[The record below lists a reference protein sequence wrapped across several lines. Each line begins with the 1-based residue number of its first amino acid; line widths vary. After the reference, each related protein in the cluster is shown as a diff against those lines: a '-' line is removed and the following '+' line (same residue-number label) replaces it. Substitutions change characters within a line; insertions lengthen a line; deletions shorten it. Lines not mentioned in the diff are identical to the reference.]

1 MRRLFLY
8 LIAAILVI
16 GALRAIHHGP
26 PHHPHFGP
34 PPPPPPHHH
43 RHREA
48 IDAARKAADEARR
61 ALVDAGHEV
70 REALHEAHDE
80 IREAYREARDEI
92 RRSYQGTPEDLSPSL
107 PLPPPPPE
115 PPTAPRLEIAEGLP
129 VPIVP
134 GTRLTDAEVTPPR
147 AIPTQLVSR
156 PAAEGTT
163 TSAPT
168 PTRQE
173 VAGEICANEDRARAD
188 ALRVLRFRVAEWL
201 GPEVP
206 STWEPPA
213 PRLESMIVA
222 TRIEP
227 FVRDYGRL
235 YTATF
240 TVDFTPGHRRELIAA
255 HERERVHDR
264 LTILAGVL
272 AFILLCLVA
281 ISGYIRADEA
291 TKGYYTNHLRM
302 LAAAGIGAAGVV
314 VYRMLV

>member
-16 GALRAIHHGP
+16 GALRAIHHRSA
-26 PHHPHFGP
+26 HPHFGP
-34 PPPPPPHHH
+34 PHPPPPPHHH

-70 REALHEAHDE
+70 REALREANDE
-80 IREAYREARDEI
+80 VRNAYREARAEI
-92 RRSYQGTPEDLSPSL
+92 RHAYQGRHDDL

-115 PPTAPRLEIAEGLP
+115 PPTAPRLENAEGLP

-134 GTRLTDAEVTPPR
+134 GTRLTDAEASPPQ
-147 AIPTQLVSR
+147 AIPTQFVSR

-163 TSAPT
+163 ASSPTS
-168 PTRQE
+168 TRQE

-201 GPEVP
+201 GPEIP

-213 PRLESMIVA
+213 PLLESMIVA

-240 TVDFTPGHRRELIAA
+240 TVDFTPNHRRELIAA

-264 LTILAGVL
+264 LNILAGIL
-272 AFILLCLVA
+272 AFILLGLAA

-302 LAAAGIGAAGVV
+302 LAAASVGAAGVV
-314 VYRMLV
+314 VYRMLA